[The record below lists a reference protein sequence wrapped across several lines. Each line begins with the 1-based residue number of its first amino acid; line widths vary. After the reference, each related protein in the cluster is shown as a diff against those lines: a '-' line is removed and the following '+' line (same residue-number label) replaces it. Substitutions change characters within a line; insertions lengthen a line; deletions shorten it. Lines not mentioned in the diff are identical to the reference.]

1 MFLLKVEDVSIEINA
16 NTLFE
21 KASLEICEGERIAL
35 IGNNGVGKTTFI
47 KGLMGVIPITKGII
61 QSKLKANEVGWMDQV
76 SIDDGQITTREFIEK
91 ENEKLYEL
99 KRKLKKYETESNF
112 ADDYM
117 ENFQQYLDLNG
128 YDWQAA
134 IDKQLYKVGLPE
146 QLWAQSFLTLSGG
159 QKTRAKLARVMV
171 KQPKLL
177 ILDEPTNHLDAES
190 IDWLVHWIS
199 QYKGAVLFT
208 SHEREFIDRVATVTY
223 ELTNKGTKKYEGG
236 YSFYREQKQ
245 FEQKTLEAQYQ
256 KQEAERKKLAE
267 AVNQYRQWFEKA
279 HAAASERDPFAKK
292 KANKN
297 MTRLKAKEK
306 ALERLEN
313 NRVEKPVE
321 SKKLNYSID
330 AEEFSSRT
338 MLALTDVSFSY
349 CSELPLF
356 DQLSLIVKRG
366 DRIAIIG
373 RNGTGKTTLLKL
385 LTGKLEPCI
394 GEVKRNPQLKIGY
407 FMQELEGLNGEE
419 TILEQVLSL
428 PNMTQTEAR
437 TILACFLFHREDV
450 FKKVKDL
457 SMGEKCRVAFVK
469 LYFSQANLLVFDEP
483 TNYLDI
489 ETRERIEEALVMYPG
504 AVIMVSHDLFL
515 LRKVANRVIALGN
528 GETVD
533 YPGTYDEWTN
543 TAPASNDLQKLNN
556 EKSILELQ
564 LTNLI
569 AEEAPDDQQ
578 QKEIFKQ
585 KLMNLKQKIAK
596 LDEEYRK

>member
-1 MFLLKVEDVSIEINA
+1 MFLLKAEDVSIEINA

-76 SIDDGQITTREFIEK
+76 PIADGQITMREFIEK

-112 ADDYM
+112 AEDYM

-256 KQEAERKKLAE
+256 KQETERKKLAE

-349 CSELPLF
+349 SSELPLF

-373 RNGTGKTTLLKL
+373 QNGTGKTTLLKL

-407 FMQELEGLNGEE
+407 FMQELEGLNGEK
-419 TILEQVLSL
+419 TILEQILSL

-469 LYFSQANLLVFDEP
+469 LYFSQANLLIFDEP

-489 ETRERIEEALVMYPG
+489 ETRERIEEALAMYPG
-504 AVIMVSHDLFL
+504 AVIMVSHDSFL
-515 LRKVANRVIALGN
+515 LRKVANRVIALGD

-543 TAPASNDLQKLNN
+543 TAPASNELQKLNN

-585 KLMNLKQKIAK
+585 KLMDLKQKIAK

>member
-1 MFLLKVEDVSIEINA
+1 MFLLKAEDVSIEINA

-47 KGLMGVIPITKGII
+47 KGLMGVIPIAKGII

-199 QYKGAVLFT
+199 QYKGGVLFT

-256 KQEAERKKLAE
+256 KQETERKKLVE

-313 NRVEKPVE
+313 NRIEKPVE

-385 LTGKLEPCI
+385 LTGKLEPCN

-489 ETRERIEEALVMYPG
+489 ETRERIEEALAMYPG
-504 AVIMVSHDLFL
+504 AVIMVSHDSFL
-515 LRKVANRVIALGN
+515 LRKVANRVIALGD

-585 KLMNLKQKIAK
+585 KLMDLKQKIAK

>member
-1 MFLLKVEDVSIEINA
+1 MFLLKAEDVSIEINA

-76 SIDDGQITTREFIEK
+76 PIDDGQITMREFIEK

-112 ADDYM
+112 AEDYM

-256 KQEAERKKLAE
+256 KQETERKKLAE

-349 CSELPLF
+349 SSELPLF

-373 RNGTGKTTLLKL
+373 QNGTGKTTLLKL

-407 FMQELEGLNGEE
+407 FMQELEGLNGEK
-419 TILEQVLSL
+419 TILEQILSL

-437 TILACFLFHREDV
+437 TILTCFLFHREDV

-469 LYFSQANLLVFDEP
+469 LYFSQANLLIFDEP

-489 ETRERIEEALVMYPG
+489 ETRERIEEALAMYPG
-504 AVIMVSHDLFL
+504 AVIMVSHDSFL
-515 LRKVANRVIALGN
+515 LRKVANRVIALGD

-543 TAPASNDLQKLNN
+543 TAPASNELQKLNN

-585 KLMNLKQKIAK
+585 KLMDLKQKIAK

>member
-245 FEQKTLEAQYQ
+245 FEQKNLEAQYQ

>member
-1 MFLLKVEDVSIEINA
+1 MFLLKAEDVSIEINA

-47 KGLMGVIPITKGII
+47 KGLMGVIPIAKGII

-199 QYKGAVLFT
+199 QYKGGVLFT

-256 KQEAERKKLAE
+256 KQETERKKLVE

-297 MTRLKAKEK
+297 MTRLKTKEK

-313 NRVEKPVE
+313 NRIEKPVE

-385 LTGKLEPCI
+385 LTGKLEPCN

-489 ETRERIEEALVMYPG
+489 ETRERIEEALAMYPG
-504 AVIMVSHDLFL
+504 AVIMVSHDSFL
-515 LRKVANRVIALGN
+515 LRKVANRVIALGD

-585 KLMNLKQKIAK
+585 KLMDLKQKIAK

>member
-1 MFLLKVEDVSIEINA
+1 MFLLKAEDVSIEINA

-21 KASLEICEGERIAL
+21 KASLELSEGERIAL

-47 KGLMGVIPITKGII
+47 KGLMGVIPIAKGII

-112 ADDYM
+112 TDDYM
-117 ENFQQYLDLNG
+117 ENFQQFLDLHG

-199 QYKGAVLFT
+199 QYKGGVLFT

-245 FEQKTLEAQYQ
+245 FEQKNLEAQYQ
-256 KQEAERKKLAE
+256 KQETERKKLVE

-313 NRVEKPVE
+313 NRVEKHVE
-321 SKKLNYSID
+321 SKKLNYRID
-330 AEEFSSRT
+330 AEEFSGRT

-349 CSELPLF
+349 SSELPLF

-489 ETRERIEEALVMYPG
+489 ETRERIEDALAMYPG
-504 AVIMVSHDLFL
+504 AVIMVSHDSFL
-515 LRKVANRVIALGN
+515 LRKVANRVIALGD

-543 TAPASNDLQKLNN
+543 TDPASNELQKLNN

-569 AEEAPDDQQ
+569 VEEAPDDQQ

-585 KLMNLKQKIAK
+585 KLMDLKQKIAK
-596 LDEEYRK
+596 LDEEYKK

>member
-1 MFLLKVEDVSIEINA
+1 MFLLKAEDVSIEINA

-47 KGLMGVIPITKGII
+47 KGLMGVIPIAKGII

-171 KQPKLL
+171 KQPNLL

-199 QYKGAVLFT
+199 QYKGGVLFT

-256 KQEAERKKLAE
+256 KQETERKKLVE

-297 MTRLKAKEK
+297 MTRLKTKEK

-313 NRVEKPVE
+313 NRIEKPVE

-385 LTGKLEPCI
+385 LTGKLEPCN

-489 ETRERIEEALVMYPG
+489 ETRERIEEALAMYPG
-504 AVIMVSHDLFL
+504 AVIMVSHDSFL
-515 LRKVANRVIALGN
+515 LRKVANRVIALGD

-533 YPGTYDEWTN
+533 YPGTYDEWAN

-585 KLMNLKQKIAK
+585 KLMDLKQKIAK

>member
-1 MFLLKVEDVSIEINA
+1 
-16 NTLFE
+16 
-21 KASLEICEGERIAL
+21 
-35 IGNNGVGKTTFI
+35 
-47 KGLMGVIPITKGII
+47 
-61 QSKLKANEVGWMDQV
+61 
-76 SIDDGQITTREFIEK
+76 
-91 ENEKLYEL
+91 
-99 KRKLKKYETESNF
+99 
-112 ADDYM
+112 
-117 ENFQQYLDLNG
+117 
-128 YDWQAA
+128 
-134 IDKQLYKVGLPE
+134 
-146 QLWAQSFLTLSGG
+146 
-159 QKTRAKLARVMV
+159 
-171 KQPKLL
+171 
-177 ILDEPTNHLDAES
+177 
-190 IDWLVHWIS
+190 
-199 QYKGAVLFT
+199 
-208 SHEREFIDRVATVTY
+208 
-223 ELTNKGTKKYEGG
+223 
-236 YSFYREQKQ
+236 
-245 FEQKTLEAQYQ
+245 
-256 KQEAERKKLAE
+256 
-267 AVNQYRQWFEKA
+267 
-279 HAAASERDPFAKK
+279 
-292 KANKN
+292 

-313 NRVEKPVE
+313 NRIEKPVE

-385 LTGKLEPCI
+385 LTGKLEPCN

-489 ETRERIEEALVMYPG
+489 ETRERIEEALAMYPG
-504 AVIMVSHDLFL
+504 AVIMVSHDSFL
-515 LRKVANRVIALGN
+515 LRKVANRVIALGD

-585 KLMNLKQKIAK
+585 KLMDLKQKIAK